1 MGALVQTAPTPTLRP
16 LGVGDV
22 LDRTFNVYKSKPL
35 LFIALSAIWYLLLVL
50 TLIFLAVAVFA
61 GSLNTFIQQA
71 GRSSPQF
78 VGEVLAGVVV
88 FGIIAVVL
96 AILMLAAQSAALV
109 YAGGRRY
116 LARDVTIGEAF
127 RAGLSAAGRLFLAG
141 LTVFFAILA
150 MWVIVFIAA
159 AVVAVLARGS
169 GGIAFLVIGLAVIVA
184 IVGTFYLAASWLI
197 APVIV
202 VVEKMGPLA
211 ALSRAWR
218 LSEGNRWRIIGIQA
232 LLGVL
237 NLVLSILIAGVF
249 GALEA
254 GGGEPGQLGAANIV
268 ENLVNFASTIIW
280 APVEW
285 IAFTVLYYDLR
296 VRKEAFDLQLAAEAL
311 PQS

>member
-1 MGALVQTAPTPTLRP
+1 MQAAPTTPTLRP

-50 TLIFLAVAVFA
+50 SLIFLAVAVFA
-61 GSLNTFIQQA
+61 GSLTTFAQQA
-71 GRSSPQF
+71 GRPNPQL
-78 VGEVLAGVVV
+78 VGDVIAGLVV
-88 FGIIAVVL
+88 FGVIAVVL

-141 LTVFFAILA
+141 LAVFFAIVAL
-150 MWVIVFIAA
+150 WVIVFIAA
-159 AVVAVLARGS
+159 AVVGLLARGS
-169 GGIAFLVIGLAVIVA
+169 GAVAFLVIGLAVIVA

-197 APVIV
+197 APVVV

-218 LSEGNRWRIIGIQA
+218 LSEGSRWRIIGIQV
-232 LLGVL
+232 LLGLL
-237 NLVLSILIAGVF
+237 NLVLSILIAGFF
-249 GALEA
+249 GALGA
-254 GGGEPGQLGAANIV
+254 TTGEPRQFGAANVV
-268 ENLVNFASTIIW
+268 ENLVSFASTIVW